1 MILPKL
7 HINHDLEGRFYK
19 VKAMKKL
26 ILKTASV
33 IAFAALG
40 LAAAPSQAHH
50 AFAAEF
56 DASKPITVKGAV
68 TKVRYVNPHSWI
80 YVDVKNP
87 DGTVTNWG
95 FEFGTPASIENA
107 GLSKADFTPG
117 KVITLQGFR
126 SKNGG
131 PFGHAVKTTL
141 ADGRSIGTG
150 SAPDEPGATK
160 KPAGNGAY

>member
-1 MILPKL
+1 
-7 HINHDLEGRFYK
+7 
-19 VKAMKKL
+19 MKKL
-26 ILKTASV
+26 IAKTV

-40 LAAAPSQAHH
+40 LVAPPSQAHH

-56 DASKPITVKGAV
+56 DAAKPVKVTGAV

-80 YVDVKNP
+80 YVDVKSA

-107 GLSKADFTPG
+107 GLSKQDFHPG
-117 KVITLQGFR
+117 AVITLQGFR

-131 PFGHAVKTTL
+131 TFGHATKTTL

-150 SAPDEPGATK
+150 SAPDEPGATAR
-160 KPAGNGAY
+160 PAGAN